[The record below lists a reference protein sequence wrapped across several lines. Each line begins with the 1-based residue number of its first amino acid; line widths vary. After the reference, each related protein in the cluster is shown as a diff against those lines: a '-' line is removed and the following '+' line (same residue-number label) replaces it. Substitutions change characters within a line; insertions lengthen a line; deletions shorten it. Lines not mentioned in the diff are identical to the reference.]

1 MLHHPRGRIPND
13 RGIEL
18 GTLASVTDEVPLETR
33 KKSMGRLREFCARA
47 GYHVDSIVG
56 AHLNDLRV
64 SVDWPALF
72 SF

>member
-1 MLHHPRGRIPND
+1 
-13 RGIEL
+13 
-18 GTLASVTDEVPLETR
+18 
-33 KKSMGRLREFCARA
+33 MGRLREFCARA